1 MKSREEK
8 RWELIQEVLGAEGRG
23 DAPRVVSS
31 QRTLF
36 GIKSSVEEA
45 IERIVAEDEAKRA
58 AEVAGGGEGAD
69 EADSSAAGELS

>member
-1 MKSREEK
+1 MGYAFYSTVIMKTREEK

-45 IERIVAEDEAKRA
+45 IDRIVAEDEAKRA
-58 AEVAGGGEGAD
+58 AERQ
-69 EADSSAAGELS
+69 DSKE